1 MISDLQ
7 KEILRLSLERKFV
20 TSQEFLA
27 ELWGCKGQE
36 QATDDNAQYNVRH
49 ASLSRSLTRLWGRG
63 LIQYWKTLSH
73 CCTGITLT
81 PAGKAL
87 ALTIMAEAEKSKLRL
102 TGRDCRKK

>member
-7 KEILRLSLERKFV
+7 KEILRLALERKFV
-20 TSQEFLA
+20 TSQELLA
-27 ELWGCKGQE
+27 ELWGCKDQE
-36 QATDDNAQYNVRH
+36 QVTDDKAQYNVRH

-81 PAGKAL
+81 PAGKVL
-87 ALTIMAEAEKSKLRL
+87 ALTIMAEAEKSRFAVKWPGLP
-102 TGRDCRKK
+102 KK

>member
-7 KEILRLSLERKFV
+7 KEILRLALERKFV
-20 TSQEFLA
+20 TSQELLA

-36 QATDDNAQYNVRH
+36 QATDDKAQYNVRH

-73 CCTGITLT
+73 YYTGITLT
-81 PAGKAL
+81 PEGEAL
-87 ALTIMAEAEKSKLRL
+87 AMAILAEAEEAPVD
-102 TGRDCRKK
+102 G